1 MLGVAF
7 GLSTASSLSNFG
19 TRTIIWTTL
28 TVLISA
34 YMAGYTAV
42 RAGNQGLASRGHF
55 TGLMTGMLMTLALTL
70 FLSDLVGS
78 ATSAIGSVA
87 SRAASVT
94 AAAANPGT
102 QIAASSLLGSLNPG
116 TLGQIISDA
125 SPKLSQAQSTAAANV
140 VSGIITRAI
149 NDLGN
154 NLGSVTNLSD
164 FVTNRVNNI
173 QKALSGPE
181 FVTRLKRQGLSQAQ
195 AQATQAAETTARTT
209 RQAAPAP
216 PGAACWPPV

>member
-34 YMAGYTAV
+34 YTAGYTAV
-42 RAGNQGLASRGHF
+42 RAGNQGLASRGQF
-55 TGLMTGMLMTLALTL
+55 TGLVTGMLMTLALTL
-70 FLSDLVGS
+70 FLSDLVGGLVGS

-87 SRAASVT
+87 SGAASVT

-102 QIAASSLLGSLNPG
+102 QNAASSLLGSLNPG

-125 SPKLSQAQSTAAANV
+125 SPS
-140 VSGIITRAI
+140 
-149 NDLGN
+149 
-154 NLGSVTNLSD
+154 
-164 FVTNRVNNI
+164 
-173 QKALSGPE
+173 
-181 FVTRLKRQGLSQAQ
+181 
-195 AQATQAAETTARTT
+195 
-209 RQAAPAP
+209 
-216 PGAACWPPV
+216 